1 LLDQPS
7 QLEPTDRSHEQ
18 ALAQAVRARTL
29 LCLVGLAC
37 LVACLA
43 LLGEIFR
50 SGPFASLS
58 FDPVFVRLA
67 SAPLAILAGAFT
79 ATALVAQARLAAK
92 RARKPSPP
100 SPTEAEEPPRNLSWK
115 GRLTAIIGRARGLP
129 RRFDPVRL
137 LAGGAQA
144 LEMLLGAGVAI
155 LILVRDWPM
164 AVEGRPAD
172 SVFLTRGALALVAA
186 FPLLL
191 AERAYSGFAGRRLP
205 EAPSLQL
212 LLRLAL
218 LTFSCEGVLSLLE
231 GYGFEL
237 ARFVEPL
244 LRVLIL
250 AIGAELGLR
259 ALAVFFQPAAEA
271 ETARAAVSSSIA
283 TLLMPGAIERASWRR
298 SLQDELGIDLSRS
311 WALRF
316 LRSALIPVSLL
327 LVLVAWGLSGVTI
340 LGPDQRG
347 IYERLGRPVA
357 IFRPGLH
364 IGLPWPLGIVRPVD
378 FGEIHALS
386 LGNANALV
394 ELMSTL
400 PGQEVVG
407 VEAAAPPSAD
417 RLWDESHPT
426 ETSYLIASDVAGR
439 SAFQIVDVDVEL
451 IWRIGLDD
459 EAALASAYRAAEPQA
474 FLRASAGRL
483 LARYF
488 STRTLLGVL
497 GQKREGLS
505 DELRQDLQAALD
517 KAGTGI
523 ELVAVV
529 VEAIHPPAGAADSYH
544 EVQAARIRSE
554 VMIAEARRKAILVMG
569 EARRGTAQTF
579 ASAEAAAA
587 ERVSVAQSD
596 ALRFA
601 TDERSYAAPGSTY
614 LFERYLAT
622 LTRAFASVPI
632 TLLDHRISEAG
643 GATIIDMR
651 SLRALASPP
660 ADEDIGQKEP
670 NK

>member
-1 LLDQPS
+1 LLDQRS
-7 QLEPTDRSHEQ
+7 QLEPEDQSHKQ
-18 ALAQAVRARTL
+18 ALAEAVRARTL

-67 SAPLAILAGAFT
+67 SAPLAILAGAFI
-79 ATALVAQARLAAK
+79 ATAVVAQARLAAR

-100 SPTEAEEPPRNLSWK
+100 ASAEAREALRNLSWK
-115 GRLTAIIGRARGLP
+115 ERLVAAIGHARRLP
-129 RRFDPVRL
+129 RRFDPARS

-144 LEMLLGAGVAI
+144 LVMLLGAGVAI

-164 AVEGRPAD
+164 AVEGQSAD
-172 SVFLTRGALALVAA
+172 SAFLTRGTLALVAA

-191 AERAYSGFAGRRLP
+191 AERAYAGFAGQRLP
-205 EAPSLQL
+205 EARSLQL

-218 LTFSCEGVLSLLE
+218 LIFAGLGAASLLE
-231 GYGFEL
+231 GYGL
-237 ARFVEPL
+237 AVTSLLEPP
-244 LRVLIL
+244 LRVLLLAVAGELALRSL
-250 AIGAELGLR
+250 AI
-259 ALAVFFQPAAEA
+259 FFQPRASPESAY
-271 ETARAAVSSSIA
+271 AAVSSSIA
-283 TLLMPGAIERASWRR
+283 ALLMPGAIERASWRR

-311 WALRF
+311 WALQF
-316 LRSALIPVSLL
+316 LRSALVPVSLL
-327 LVLVAWGLSGVTI
+327 LVFVAWGLTGVTI
-340 LGPDQRG
+340 LGADQRG

-364 IGLPWPLGIVRPVD
+364 VGLPWPLGIVRRVD

-459 EAALASAYRAAEPQA
+459 EAALGSAYRAAEPQA

-488 STRTLLGVL
+488 STRTLIGALGE
-497 GQKREGLS
+497 KREGLS
-505 DELRQDLQAALD
+505 DELRQDLQGALD
-517 KAGTGI
+517 KASTGI

-569 EARRGTAQTF
+569 EARRGTAKTF

-622 LTRAFASVPI
+622 LTRAFAGVPI

-660 ADEDIGQKEP
+660 ADEDIGEKEP